1 MEVPRTDME
10 IVKAIRVALAKLL
23 GQDRYDLWFGP
34 HVTITYLDGQL
45 RIGCAEAF
53 RLECIRR
60 TYSSDLQAACRQTLD
75 ASTQLR
81 FEVSASAE
89 EPDDAVTEAPASSV
103 VQSSDRSANGSTQPN
118 SGVKSP
124 SGENRRS
131 SAAQPNSASDS
142 TPAHI
147 STVRIANDMPRRKW
161 ARLETFVHGP
171 CNGVAALA
179 AGTILSGPAHSNP
192 LFLHGPPGVG
202 KTHLLEG
209 IYSAARREGQ
219 VRRAIFLS
227 AEQFTN
233 YYLAALKG
241 TGLPSFRHRY
251 RDVDLLLIDD
261 VQFFVGKRSTMAE
274 LQHTIDTLLRDGR
287 RIVLSA
293 DRSPHELTGLGPE
306 LVHRMSGGLV
316 CRIDAPRYETR
327 LGVLRRFVNER
338 GYSPPDCVLEML
350 ARELPGDGRL
360 LSGALNR
367 LHAFSLANQA
377 PITLD
382 MAEQS
387 LDDLFRAA
395 KPVVKLTDIDQ
406 AVCEVFGL
414 EPSTLQSDCR
424 LKWIAHP
431 RMLAMWLA
439 RKYTRAAH
447 VEIGEYFGRRSHST
461 VISAQQKVE
470 QWLAK
475 GSPIRGARGDWRI
488 EEAVRRIEEKL
499 RTG

>member
-1 MEVPRTDME
+1 MN
-10 IVKAIRVALAKLL
+10 AIRVALAEQL

-34 HVTITYLDGQL
+34 QVTLAYHDGQL
-45 RIGCAEAF
+45 RIGSAEAF

-75 ASTQLR
+75 ASSQLY
-81 FEVSASAE
+81 FEVLAAAE
-89 EPDDAVTEAPASSV
+89 EPETDEPEDRAKDEPVSSV
-103 VQSSDRSANGSTQPN
+103 VQLANSPAIVSTKSN
-118 SGVKSP
+118 SGAKSP
-124 SGENRRS
+124 SPKSQCS
-131 SAAQPNSASDS
+131 SASQPNATSDS
-142 TPAHI
+142 TPAHV
-147 STVRIANDMPRRKW
+147 STVRIANETPRRKW
-161 ARLETFVHGP
+161 ARLETFVNGP
-171 CNGVAALA
+171 CNGVASMA
-179 AGTILSGPAHSNP
+179 AGTIFSGPAHANP

-209 IYSAARREGQ
+209 IYSAARRGG
-219 VRRAIFLS
+219 RIKRAVFLS

-293 DRSPHELTGLGPE
+293 DRSPHELNGLGTE

-327 LGVLRRFVNER
+327 LGVLRRFVGER
-338 GYSPPDCVLEML
+338 GYSTPDCVLEML

-367 LHAFSLANQA
+367 LHAFSLANRT
-377 PITLD
+377 PITLEL
-382 MAEQS
+382 AEQA

-406 AVCEVFGL
+406 AVCDVFGL

-424 LKWIAHP
+424 SKWISHP

-470 QWLAK
+470 QWIASD
-475 GSPIRGARGDWRI
+475 SPIRGARGDWRI